1 MRSSRLTLL
10 LLAYDLAATLVA
22 ISVTLMQRFETAD
35 PSVAVAP
42 YLPLVLLPLV
52 IRPVTYAAFSL
63 YRREWQYA
71 SIRELGDLAAAVFV
85 GSVLI
90 VLAFVALRFTIIH
103 GDHPFPRSFFVIE
116 PVLSFCL
123 TGAGRLAARRLLE
136 RRAVQRSPGAVDSLP
151 TLVYGAGEAGALTA
165 RLAARRALPGIDLVG
180 FLDDDR
186 RKRGSRL
193 LGKPVLGSMEDLG
206 YALEVSHARQLLI
219 AMPSASGSAIR
230 RAVDGAKDKLI
241 PVKILPRVEELMT
254 AGPRVYG
261 IRDVSVEDLL
271 RREPVDIDTDAIAR
285 SINGASVLI
294 TGGAGSIGSELARQ
308 VLKLG
313 PRSLTLVD
321 HHEWSLWNLER
332 DLADRQR
339 GGEGGHIETVL
350 TDVRSAPA
358 AESIVRRV
366 KPDIVF
372 HAAALKHVPFVE
384 LFPSEGILTNVVGT
398 RNLLRACQLLRVERF
413 VLISTDKAVEPVSVM
428 GATKRLAEELT
439 VQVGRQTSRPYVAV
453 RFGNVLGSSG
463 SLVPLLLRQLE
474 QGLPLTITE
483 PDATRY
489 FMTISEA
496 VSLILEAATNA
507 SMGEVFVLDMG
518 EPVRILDLARDLVR
532 LKGLDPDNARF
543 RITGLRPGERLHE
556 KLFDDDETP
565 HRTAHPGILRAAR
578 AVEDD
583 GRALEALV
591 DSLEAAAR
599 EYDDQS
605 VRAHLRAAS
614 YISAA
619 ALDRSEEAPEPTR
632 LADRRSGVG

>member
-1 MRSSRLTLL
+1 MRFSRLTLM

-35 PSVAVAP
+35 PAVAVVP
-42 YLPLVLLPLV
+42 YLPLVLLPVV
-52 IRPVTYAAFSL
+52 IRPMTYAAFSL
-63 YRREWQYA
+63 YQREWQYA
-71 SIRELGDLAAAVFV
+71 SLRELADLAAAVFV

-90 VLAFVALRFTIIH
+90 VLAFVALRFTIVPGH
-103 GDHPFPRSFFVIE
+103 NVFPRSFFLIE

-123 TGAGRLAARRLLE
+123 VGAGRLAARRLLE
-136 RRAVQRSPGAVDSLP
+136 RRAVLQAPSAGDAVP
-151 TLVYGAGEAGALTA
+151 TIVYGAGEAGALTA
-165 RLAARRALPGIDLVG
+165 RLAAHRTLPGIHLVA

-186 RKRGSRL
+186 SKRGSRL
-193 LGKPVLGSMEDLG
+193 LGKPVLGSLDDLG
-206 YALEVSHARQLLI
+206 YALEVSSARQLLI
-219 AMPSASGSAIR
+219 AMPSASGSPIR
-230 RAVDGAKDKLI
+230 RAIDAAKDHHV

-254 AGPRVYG
+254 AGPSVYG

-271 RREPVDIDTDAIAR
+271 RREPVDIDNDVIAR

-294 TGGAGSIGSELARQ
+294 TGGGGSIGSELARQ

-332 DLADRQR
+332 DLAARRR
-339 GGEGGHIETVL
+339 GSEGGHVETIL
-350 TDVRSAPA
+350 ADVRSAAA

-366 KPDIVF
+366 KPEVVF

-398 RNLLRACQLLRVERF
+398 RNLLRACQSIRVERF

-439 VQVGRQTSRPYVAV
+439 VRAGRESGRPYVAV

-463 SLVPLLLRQLE
+463 SVVPLLLRQLE
-474 QGLPLTITE
+474 EGLPLTITE
-483 PDATRY
+483 PEATRY
-489 FMTISEA
+489 FMTIAEA
-496 VSLILEAATNA
+496 VSLILEAGSSA
-507 SMGEVFVLDMG
+507 SVGEVFVLDMG
-518 EPVRILDLARDLVR
+518 EPIRILDLARDLLR
-532 LKGLDPDNARF
+532 LKGLDPDAATF
-543 RITGLRPGERLHE
+543 AITGLRPGERLHE

-565 HRTAHPGILRAAR
+565 HRTAHAGILRAVR
-578 AVEDD
+578 AHDE
-583 GRALEALV
+583 GNALEALV
-591 DSLEAAAR
+591 DTLEAAAR

-605 VRAHLRAAS
+605 VREHLRAAS

-619 ALDRSEEAPEPTR
+619 ALERTGDVLEPTR
-632 LADRRSGVG
+632 LADRRSIVG

>member
-52 IRPVTYAAFSL
+52 IRPATYAAFSL

-71 SIRELGDLAAAVFV
+71 SIRELADLAAAVFV

-90 VLAFVALRFTIIH
+90 VLAFVALRFTIFH
-103 GDHPFPRSFFVIE
+103 GEHPFPRSFFVIE
-116 PVLSFCL
+116 PVLSMCL
-123 TGAGRLAARRLLE
+123 VGAGRLAARRLLE
-136 RRAVQRSPGAVDSLP
+136 RGAVQP
-151 TLVYGAGEAGALTA
+151 LTA

-193 LGKPVLGSMEDLG
+193 LGKPVFGSMEDLG
-206 YALEVSHARQLLI
+206 YALDVSGARQLLI

-230 RAVDGAKDKLI
+230 RAVDGAKDKRI
-241 PVKILPRVEELMT
+241 PVKILPRIEELMT

-332 DLADRQR
+332 DLAARQH
-339 GGEGGHIETVL
+339 GGDGGHVETVL
-350 TDVRSAPA
+350 ADVRSGPA

-398 RNLLRACQLLRVERF
+398 RNLLRACQQLGVERF

-439 VQVGRQTSRPYVAV
+439 VHAGRQTSRPYVAV

-463 SLVPLLLRQLE
+463 SVVPLLLRQLE

-483 PDATRY
+483 PDATRF

-496 VSLILEAATNA
+496 VSLILEAATSA

-518 EPVRILDLARDLVR
+518 EPIRILDLARDLVR
-532 LKGLDPDNARF
+532 LKGLDPDTARF
-543 RITGLRPGERLHE
+543 AITGLRPGERLHE

-578 AVEDD
+578 AVDDD

-605 VRAHLRAAS
+605 VRTHLRAAS

-619 ALDRSEEAPEPTR
+619 ALDRTEGVPEPTR